1 MEKYTVISLI
11 LPLFSDRFY
20 IYRCTS
26 VFIGLGIPYI
36 LLSIQFDFPFFLF
49 FFFFSV
55 PAPPLL
61 SLSSPLFP
69 FSHWLLRPSPPFPF
83 SKDFPEWICMSWDSV
98 TNRIIPKK
106 LRSIVLQLPGN
117 YAFRLVPAGVPP
129 KSK

>member
-36 LLSIQFDFPFFLF
+36 LLSIQFDFPFLSIFFLF
-49 FFFFSV
+49 LR
-55 PAPPLL
+55 PCPPPLL

-69 FSHWLLRPSPPFPF
+69 LPPSSLLRPSFPLF
-83 SKDFPEWICMSWDSV
+83 LFPKFFHGCMSW
-98 TNRIIPKK
+98 
-106 LRSIVLQLPGN
+106 G
-117 YAFRLVPAGVPP
+117 FRY
-129 KSK
+129 